1 METSVPATYLQLIRT
16 AWTYISTGALRRL
29 MWMRKGPV
37 IAALYPVGMLI
48 LQLLIAVGMG
58 AVPHALLSGFGK
70 IDAIVGYRAWARSSW
85 LCCGGSNPKTTSCPS
100 SCASCLAKRKWMLAM
115 IHMALSRRNPTT
127 SPRFSSCITANLIR
141 IF

>member
-1 METSVPATYLQLIRT
+1 MENSVPATYLQLIRT

-58 AVPHALLSGFGK
+58 AVPHALLS
-70 IDAIVGYRAWARSSW
+70 RLW
-85 LCCGGSNPKTTSCPS
+85 
-100 SCASCLAKRKWMLAM
+100 
-115 IHMALSRRNPTT
+115 
-127 SPRFSSCITANLIR
+127 
-141 IF
+141 

>member
-48 LQLLIAVGMG
+48 LQLAV
-58 AVPHALLSGFGK
+58 AALLGLWAGK
-70 IDAIVGYRAWARSSW
+70 LLAWALTSDAQMIIG
-85 LCCGGSNPKTTSCPS
+85 LFGGGDTSDVDFS
-100 SCASCLAKRKWMLAM
+100 ILLFGRTVAQW
-115 IHMALSRRNPTT
+115 ALG
-127 SPRFSSCITANLIR
+127 A
-141 IF
+141 